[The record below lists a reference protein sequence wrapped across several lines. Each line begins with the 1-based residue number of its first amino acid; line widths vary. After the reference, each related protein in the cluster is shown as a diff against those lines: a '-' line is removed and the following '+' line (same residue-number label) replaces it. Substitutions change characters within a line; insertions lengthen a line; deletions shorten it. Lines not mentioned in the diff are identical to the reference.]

1 MMTDEPL
8 RPDPDRL
15 LEQTAD
21 AHRGKLKIFFG
32 ACAGVGKTWAML
44 AEAQRLRAQGLDVLA
59 GVVETHGRKETAAML
74 NGLSMLPPKRTAYRG
89 RYVSEFDLDAALA
102 RRPAL
107 VLMDELAHSNAPGS
121 RHPKRWQ
128 DIDEL
133 LDAGIDVFTTVN
145 VQHLESLNDVVSGVT
160 GIQVRETVPDPFF
173 DAADEVV
180 LVDLPPDDLR
190 QRLNEG
196 KVYLALIHP
205 PAYFPM
211 LTHIQLQFYAGIL
224 FREFRDYAWQQMYG
238 QAEKAAYAYRSH
250 VRAVYAVHL
259 LLQLFLA
266 VDYLAK
272 VYHKLLRLR
281 GGRHAVFTPY
291 QQREAELVFK

>member
-1 MMTDEPL
+1 MNDEPL

-15 LEQTAD
+15 LEQTPPP
-21 AHRGKLKIFFG
+21 HRGKLKIFFG

-44 AEAQRLRAQGLDVLA
+44 AQAQRLRAQGLDVVI
-59 GVVETHGRKETAAML
+59 GVVETHGRKETAAL
-74 NGLSMLPPKRTAYRG
+74 LDGLTILPPKRHSHRG
-89 RYVSEFDLDAALA
+89 RQIREFDLDAALA

-107 VLMDELAHSNAPGS
+107 ILMDELAHSNAPGS

-128 DIDEL
+128 DIEEL
-133 LDAGIDVFTTVN
+133 LEAGIDVFTTVN

-196 KVYLALIHP
+196 KVYIA
-205 PAYFPM
+205 
-211 LTHIQLQFYAGIL
+211 
-224 FREFRDYAWQQMYG
+224 G
-238 QAEKAAYAYRSH
+238 QAERAIEHFFPQGQSDRPPRAGVTPDSRSRGRSDARLARASGRRKSMAYPRCDF
-250 VRAVYAVHL
+250 AVYRA
-259 LLQLFLA
+259 
-266 VDYLAK
+266 
-272 VYHKLLRLR
+272 
-281 GGRHAVFTPY
+281 
-291 QQREAELVFK
+291 